1 MRTPEDVRALAHAAL
16 AKVSGADEAEVL
28 AFADVSA
35 LTRFANNRIHQNV
48 ASEDLGISV
57 RAVVGKRVGV
67 AATNRTDEA
76 GLAAVCDAAL
86 AAARTSPEDP
96 EFPGLPAGGTVE
108 HPTRAHMS
116 TRQFGPHERGEAARA
131 IIGQSSRRGCVAAGT
146 VAVNDAIVAVA
157 NTVGADAVMPTTAC
171 NATVLSTGP
180 DGASGWASFFSTD
193 ASDIAPDALGD
204 RAATLALRTA
214 SPRSLDPGE
223 YTVVLAPEAVAD
235 IVRFLGWYGMS
246 AKAVE
251 EGRSFM
257 TGHIGE
263 RILSPMITIRDD
275 ALGAT
280 ASGLTFDYEGVPK
293 QRVTLIDAGVASA
306 FVTDSYWAAKTGMP
320 DTGHA
325 LPAPNSM
332 GPLPLDLV
340 MAPGDSSIVE
350 MIASVERGVY
360 VTRFHY
366 VNIEDPVRAT
376 LTGMTRDGTLM
387 IEAGRLTY
395 PVRNLR
401 FTQSAVE
408 ALADVRAVGRD
419 VVALG
424 EDDGMSV
431 RVPALALERFSFTG
445 QTT

>member
-1 MRTPEDVRALAHAAL
+1 MRTPDEVRALAQAAL
-16 AKVSGADEAEVL
+16 AHVSGADEAEALV
-28 AFADVSA
+28 FAQASA

-48 ASEDLGISV
+48 ASEDTSVSV

-67 AATNRTDEA
+67 ASTNRTDES
-76 GLAAVCDAAL
+76 GLAAVCAA
-86 AAARTSPEDP
+86 AVEAARTSPEDP
-96 EFPGLPAGGTVE
+96 DFPGLPAGGPIE
-108 HPTRAHMS
+108 HPTRAHVS
-116 TRQFGPHERGEAARA
+116 TRQYGARERGEAVHA
-131 IIGQSSRRGCVAAGT
+131 IIGQSRQRDCVAAGT
-146 VAVNDAIVAVA
+146 VAINDAVTAVA
-157 NTVGADAVMPTTAC
+157 NTVGADAVMPATAC

-180 DGASGWASFFSTD
+180 DGGSGWASFFSTD
-193 ASDIAPDALGD
+193 ASELDADSLGD
-204 RAATLALRTA
+204 QAATLALRTA
-214 SPRSLDPGE
+214 NPRSLDPGT

-257 TGHIGE
+257 TGHMGE
-263 RILSPMITIRDD
+263 RILSPLITILDD

-280 ASGLTFDYEGVPK
+280 ASGLTFDFEGVPK
-293 QRVTLIDAGVASA
+293 RRVALIEAGVASA
-306 FVTDSYWAAKTGMP
+306 AVTDSYWAAKTGMP

-332 GPLPLDLV
+332 GPLPLDLL
-340 MAPGDSSIVE
+340 MGPGGSTIAE
-350 MIASVERGVY
+350 MISAVERGVY

-387 IEAGRLTY
+387 IEGGRLTN

-408 ALADVRAVGRD
+408 ALRNVRAVGSD

-431 RVPALALERFSFTG
+431 RVPALAIDGFAFTG
-445 QTT
+445 QTA

>member
-1 MRTPEDVRALAHAAL
+1 MRTPDDVRALAHAAL
-16 AKVSGADEAEVL
+16 AKVSGADEAEAL
-28 AFADVSA
+28 AFAQVSA

-48 ASEDLGISV
+48 AAEDLVISV
-57 RAVVGKRVGV
+57 RAVVGQRVGV
-67 AATNRTDEA
+67 ASTNRTDEA
-76 GLAAVCDAAL
+76 GLVAVCAAAVE
-86 AAARTSPEDP
+86 AARTSPEDP
-96 EFPGLPAGGTVE
+96 EFPGLPVGGPVE

-116 TRQFGPHERGEAARA
+116 TRHFGPHERGEAARA
-131 IIGQSSRRGCVAAGT
+131 IIMQSSRRGCVAAGT
-146 VAVNDAIVAVA
+146 VAVNDAVVAVA
-157 NTVGADAVMPTTAC
+157 NTVGADAVMPATAC

-193 ASDIAPDALGD
+193 ASAIAPDALGE
-204 RAATLALRTA
+204 RAATLALRA
-214 SPRSLDPGE
+214 AGPRSLDPGD

-257 TGHIGE
+257 TGHMGDK
-263 RILSPMITIRDD
+263 ILSPLVTILDD
-275 ALGAT
+275 ALEST

-306 FVTDSYWAAKTGMP
+306 FVTDSYWAAKTGRP

-340 MAPGDSSIVE
+340 MAPGDSSVEE

-387 IEAGRLTY
+387 IEGGHLTY

-408 ALADVRAVGRD
+408 ALANVRAVGSD

-431 RVPALALERFSFTG
+431 RVPALAIDRFAFTG

>member
-16 AKVSGADEAEVL
+16 AQVSGADEAEVL
-28 AFADVSA
+28 AFAQVSS

-48 ASEDLGISV
+48 ATEDLTISV
-57 RAVVGKRVGV
+57 RAVVGRRVGV
-67 AATNRTDEA
+67 ASTNRTDDA
-76 GLAAVCDAAL
+76 GLAAVCDAAV

-96 EFPGLPAGGTVE
+96 DFPGLPAGGPVE
-108 HPTRAHMS
+108 HPTRAHLS
-116 TRQFGPHERGEAARA
+116 TRRFGPHERGEAARA
-131 IIGQSSRRGCVAAGT
+131 IIVQSSRRGCVAAGT
-146 VAVNDAIVAVA
+146 VAVNDAVVAVA

-171 NATVLSTGP
+171 NATVLSTGR
-180 DGASGWASFFSTD
+180 DGGSGWASFFSTD
-193 ASDIAPDALGD
+193 ASEITPEALGD

-214 SPRSLDPGE
+214 NPRSLDPGA

-257 TGHIGE
+257 TGHMGE
-263 RILSPMITIRDD
+263 RILSPLVTIRDD
-275 ALGAT
+275 GLGST

-306 FVTDSYWAAKTGMP
+306 FVTDSYWAAKTGRP

-340 MAPGDSSIVE
+340 MAPGDSTLE
-350 MIASVERGVY
+350 QMIASVERGVY

-387 IEAGRLTY
+387 IEGGRLTY

-408 ALADVRAVGRD
+408 ALANVRAVGSD

-424 EDDGMSV
+424 EDEGVSV
-431 RVPALALERFSFTG
+431 RVPALALDSFAFTG

>member
-1 MRTPEDVRALAHAAL
+1 MRTPEEVRMLAHAAL
-16 AKVSGADEAEVL
+16 AQVSGADEAEALV
-28 AFADVSA
+28 FAQVSA

-48 ASEDLGISV
+48 ASEDLAVSV

-67 AATNRTDEA
+67 ASTNHVNEA
-76 GLAAVCDAAL
+76 GLAAVCAA
-86 AAARTSPEDP
+86 AVEAARTSRQDP
-96 EFPGLPAGGTVE
+96 EFPGLPAGGPVE
-108 HPTRAHMS
+108 HPSRAHAS
-116 TRQFGPHERGEAARA
+116 TRLFGPHERGEAVRA
-131 IIGQSSRRGCVAAGT
+131 IIKQSSRRGCTAAGT
-146 VAVNDAIVAVA
+146 VAVNDAVVAVA
-157 NTVGADAVMPTTAC
+157 NTVGADAVLPTTAC

-180 DGASGWASFFSTD
+180 DSGSGWASFFSTD
-193 ASDIAPDALGD
+193 ASLLAPDALGD

-214 SPRSLDPGE
+214 GPRALDPGS
-223 YTVVLAPEAVAD
+223 YTVVLSPEAVAD

-257 TGHIGE
+257 TGHMGE
-263 RILSPMITIRDD
+263 RVLSSLLTIRDD
-275 ALGAT
+275 ALDAT

-293 QRVTLIDAGVASA
+293 TPLTLIDAGVATA
-306 FVTDSYWAAKTGMP
+306 AVTDSYWAAKAGRP
-320 DTGHA
+320 NTGHA

-340 MAPGDSSIVE
+340 MSPGDSSVEE

-387 IEAGRLTY
+387 IEGGRLTY

-401 FTQSAVE
+401 FTQSAVD
-408 ALADVRAVGRD
+408 ALAAVRAVGAD

-431 RVPALALERFSFTG
+431 RVPALALDSFAFTG
-445 QTT
+445 QTS

>member
-1 MRTPEDVRALAHAAL
+1 MKTPDDVRALAHEAL
-16 AKVSGADEAEVL
+16 SHVSGADEAEALV
-28 AFADVSA
+28 FAQVSA

-48 ASEDLGISV
+48 ATEDLAVSV

-67 AATNRTDEA
+67 ASTNRTDEA
-76 GLAAVCDAAL
+76 GLLAVCAAAVE
-86 AAARTSPEDP
+86 AARTSPEDP
-96 EFPGLPAGGTVE
+96 DFPGLPAGGPAE
-108 HPTRAHMS
+108 RPTRAHMS
-116 TRQFGPHERGEAARA
+116 TRRFGPHERGEAVRT
-131 IIGQSSRRGCVAAGT
+131 IIAQSSRRGCVAAGT
-146 VAVNDAIVAVA
+146 VGINDAVVAVA
-157 NTVGADAVMPTTAC
+157 NTVGADACMPTTAC

-180 DGASGWASFFSTD
+180 DGSSGWSSFFSTD
-193 ASDIAPDALGD
+193 ASDMAPEALGD

-214 SPRSLDPGE
+214 GARSLEPGS
-223 YTVVLAPEAVAD
+223 YTVVLSPEAVAD
-235 IVRFLGWYGMS
+235 VVRFLGWYGMS

-257 TGHIGE
+257 AGHMGE
-263 RILSPMITIRDD
+263 KLLSPLVTISDD
-275 ALGAT
+275 ALDST

-293 QRVTLIDAGVASA
+293 KAVTLIEAGVATA
-306 FVTDSYWAAKTGMP
+306 AVTDSYWAAKTGRP
-320 DTGHA
+320 NTGHA

-340 MAPGDSSIVE
+340 MAPGRSSVEE

-387 IEAGRLTY
+387 IESGRLTY

-408 ALADVRAVGRD
+408 ALANVRSVGSD

-431 RVPALALERFSFTG
+431 RVPALALDGFSFTG